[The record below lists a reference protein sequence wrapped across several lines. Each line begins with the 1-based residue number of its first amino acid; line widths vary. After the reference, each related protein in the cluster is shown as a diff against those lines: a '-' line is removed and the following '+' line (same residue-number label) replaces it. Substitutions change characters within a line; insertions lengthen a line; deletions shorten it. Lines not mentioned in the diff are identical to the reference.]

1 MRAPRRLIIAV
12 ILATAPATS
21 GGEIDGVL
29 AKAKEGDALAQ
40 LQAAEMFSKGEGVAR
55 NAKSAA
61 EWYVKAAEQGNAEA
75 QLSLGSLYLGG
86 KGLPKNSL
94 EAAKWF
100 LLAAEQGKS
109 VAQIQMARMH
119 LAGAGVVKD
128 DVEAWKWASLAAEQG
143 DKQAKNL
150 LAFLGPRM
158 TAEQID
164 KAKTLVRD
172 YLAKRPEDG
181 TPKNIPLVAPPI
193 EP

>member
-1 MRAPRRLIIAV
+1 MFAMV
-12 ILATAPATS
+12 LAIAPATC

-29 AKAKEGDALAQ
+29 AKAKEGDVLAQ
-40 LQAAEMFSKGEGVAR
+40 LQAAEMYAKGEGVAK
-55 NAKSAA
+55 NAKTAA

-86 KGLPKNSL
+86 KGVPKNTT

-100 LLAAEQGKS
+100 LQAAEQGRAI
-109 VAQIQMARMH
+109 AQIQMARMY

-128 DVEAWKWASLAAEQG
+128 EVEAWKWASLAAEQG

-158 TAEQID
+158 TAEESA
-164 KAKTLVRD
+164 KAQALVRD
-172 YLAKRPEDG
+172 YLAKKPAISAPE
-181 TPKNIPLVAPPI
+181 NIPLVAPPLD
-193 EP
+193 P